1 MKKTILGIDIGK
13 QTLYFSDVHGKVRG
27 EAINDG
33 RGFRKIKRIITEN
46 HIDLV
51 VLEASGG
58 YEQSILIELV
68 KEGFSVAIV
77 DPTRV
82 RNHARAAGKL
92 AKTDNIDAKIIAHF
106 GFCHQPRPFVLGSE
120 NHNKL
125 RSLGK
130 RRRQLIKSRTQ
141 EKCRRDRCLDEI
153 SQDSIERMISILEAE
168 VGRIDSLM
176 EALIQQDV
184 ALQQKSQLLETCP
197 AVGKGS
203 AAILLAECPE
213 LGSLNRKEIASLAGL
228 APMNRDSGSYQGKR
242 FIQKGRKYLR
252 NALYMVVL
260 SGQIHNP
267 YIRSMFERLREKGK
281 PAKVAL
287 VACMRKVLTQLN
299 AMIRDGKPWDLEVA
313 KGKS

>member
-1 MKKTILGIDIGK
+1 MKKTILGNDIGK
-13 QTLYFSDVHGKVRG
+13 KTLYFSDVSGKVRG
-27 EAINDG
+27 EAVNDG

-46 HIDLV
+46 HIELV

-58 YEQSILIELV
+58 YEQFILIELA
-68 KEGFSVAIV
+68 KEGYPVAIV

-82 RNHARAAGKL
+82 RNHAKAAGKL
-92 AKTDNIDAKIIAHF
+92 AKTDSIDAKIIAHF
-106 GFCHQPRPFVLGSE
+106 GLCHQPRPFVLGSE
-120 NHNKL
+120 NQNKL

-153 SQDSIERMISILEAE
+153 SQESIERMISILKEE
-168 VGRIDSLM
+168 VDRIDSLM

-184 ALQQKSQLLETCP
+184 ELQQKSRILESCP
-197 AVGKGS
+197 AVGKRS
-203 AAILLAECPE
+203 ATVLLAECPE
-213 LGSLNRKEIASLAGL
+213 LGKLNRKEIASLAGL

-267 YIRSMFERLREKGK
+267 YIRSIFERLREKGK

-287 VACMRKVLTQLN
+287 VACMRKILTQLN

>member
-1 MKKTILGIDIGK
+1 MD
-13 QTLYFSDVHGKVRG
+13 
-27 EAINDG
+27 
-33 RGFRKIKRIITEN
+33 RIITV
-46 HIDLV
+46 HLHQM
-51 VLEASGG
+51 ASGG

-168 VGRIDSLM
+168 VGRIDSL
-176 EALIQQDV
+176 IQQDV
-184 ALQQKSQLLETCP
+184 ALQQKSLLLESCR

-203 AAILLAECPE
+203 AVV
-213 LGSLNRKEIASLAGL
+213 SWLNVQ
-228 APMNRDSGSYQGKR
+228 NW
-242 FIQKGRKYLR
+242 
-252 NALYMVVL
+252 VL
-260 SGQIHNP
+260 
-267 YIRSMFERLREKGK
+267 
-281 PAKVAL
+281 
-287 VACMRKVLTQLN
+287 
-299 AMIRDGKPWDLEVA
+299 
-313 KGKS
+313 

>member
-1 MKKTILGIDIGK
+1 M
-13 QTLYFSDVHGKVRG
+13 
-27 EAINDG
+27 
-33 RGFRKIKRIITEN
+33 
-46 HIDLV
+46 
-51 VLEASGG
+51 EASGG
-58 YEQSILIELV
+58 YEQSILIELA
-68 KEGFSVAIV
+68 KEGFPVAVV

-82 RNHARAAGKL
+82 RNHAKAAGKL

-120 NHNKL
+120 NHNTL

-141 EKCRRDRCLDEI
+141 EKCRRDRCLDAI

-203 AAILLAECPE
+203 AAVLLAECPE

-267 YIRSMFERLREKGK
+267 YIRSMFERLRKKGK

-287 VACMRKVLTQLN
+287 VACMRKILTQLN
-299 AMIRDGKPWDLEVA
+299 AMIRDGKTLGFGGG
-313 KGKS
+313 KGKISQRTCTKTICSLRDLPACTSILKFL